1 MSTLNPTLDT
11 TTAITATA
19 TDKELKAQQAN
30 IKKTLKAF
38 DKANTA
44 KTSAAQMLFGNFAN
58 CFDGEDHEK
67 EFKLAKKV
75 WFAAIGFKSP
85 EELKNE
91 TGINLA
97 AYFSIM
103 AFGAKDF
110 SNCYYSFNE
119 LRTAYD
125 ARPKTKVQ
133 AKTKDTEGGA
143 GEGDSDSDSSD
154 VTVTAPKLTGLLLEA
169 VNKASQLSPELQ
181 DILANEILEAIAAAT
196 A

>member
-30 IKKTLKAF
+30 IKKTFKAF

-44 KTSAAQMLFGNFAN
+44 KTSAAQMLFGNFAT
-58 CFDGEDHEK
+58 CFTCEEREK

-133 AKTKDTEGGA
+133 AKTKDAEEGGDS
-143 GEGDSDSDSSD
+143 EGASSD

-181 DILANEILEAIAAAT
+181 DILANEIMEAVAAAT